1 MPVNLWGLNMNFSKV
16 WPVFAMPLCVSFTH
30 SNELNTYVTQL
41 DKVVVTSTREE
52 KSITDLAESIG
63 VLTRQ
68 EIQNVAPSHPS
79 EILNRTPGVYINNLG
94 GEGHMTAIRQP
105 ITTSGVYL
113 FLEDGVPTRP
123 TGFFNHNGLY
133 EVNIPQS
140 ERIEVTK
147 GPGSALYGS
156 DAIGGVINSI
166 SAKIP
171 EYTQSKLDTELG
183 GDGWQRILFSAG
195 SPINAFSGVAMSA
208 NITQNDG
215 FRDDAE
221 YERGSLNT
229 RFNYQLSSNLE
240 AKNTVSFTKV
250 DQSGVSDLKYDDYKS
265 DVSKNFYQGD
275 VGARDIEA
283 LRVISEINYISGE
296 NSLITMTPFYRHNQ
310 SNMMPSWMVTYD
322 ANYRET
328 QFESFGLLSKYRLN
342 LANNSVIIIGTD
354 IDHTPSSYQEF
365 AVDVTEEGD
374 FYTGYTTTGELNYD
388 YNADQTSISPYLQ
401 YEKKINDQIL
411 VNAGVRYDLFKVDY
425 ENNLSVTQEG
435 KHFRVESQ
443 ALEYDH
449 FSPKAGMVYK
459 YSQRHDVYANYRH
472 GFRAPSVGTLFRS
485 GDSVDTTKLKP
496 VKTDS
501 FEIGFRGLAY
511 NQVSYEL
518 AIYYMEKT
526 DDIVSAITSDSQR
539 VSLNAGE
546 TIHKGIELGISSG
559 ITQTLSVNSSF
570 SYSEQTYGDFS
581 YLYTCFSCETKK
593 QLLNFDDND
602 VGKAPNTL
610 GNISFRYQSLKQHSL
625 MLEIEVEHVGGYYT
639 DETNISDY
647 SGHDLVNLRS
657 RMRLTPDVELYAR
670 IKNLTDKRY
679 SNYTSNQVGS
689 DDIGYRPG
697 QPLTAFAGIRA
708 SF

>member
-1 MPVNLWGLNMNFSKV
+1 MNFSKV
-16 WPVFAMPLCVSFTH
+16 GLIIALPLCVSVTN
-30 SNELNTYVTQL
+30 SNDLNAYVTQL

-52 KSITDLAESIG
+52 KSKSDLAESVG
-63 VLTRQ
+63 VLTNQ
-68 EIQNVAPSHPS
+68 EIQNISPSHPS

-183 GDGWQRILFSAG
+183 GDGWQRMLFSAG
-195 SPINAFSGVAMSA
+195 RPINAFSGVAMSA
-208 NITQNDG
+208 NITKNDG
-215 FRDDAE
+215 FRDDAD

-250 DQSGVSDLKYDDYKS
+250 DQSGVSSLELDDYKNNTT
-265 DVSKNFYQGD
+265 KNFFQAD

-283 LRVISEINYISGE
+283 LRITSEVNYISGK
-296 NSLITMTPFYRHNQ
+296 NSLVTMTPFYRHNQ

-322 ANYRET
+322 PNYRET
-328 QFESFGLLSKYRLN
+328 QFESFGLLTKFRHNFS
-342 LANNSVIIIGTD
+342 NNSVLIAGTD

-365 AVDVTEEGD
+365 AVDLTTQGD
-374 FYTGYTTTGELNYD
+374 FYTGFTKTGELNYD

-401 YEKKINDQIL
+401 YENHITDQVL

-425 ENNLSVTQEG
+425 DNNLSSTQEG
-435 KHFRVESQ
+435 RHLRAQSQ
-443 ALEYDH
+443 KVEYDH
-449 FSPKAGMVYK
+449 VSPKAGIVYK
-459 YSQRHDVYANYRH
+459 YSPLHDMYANYRH

-485 GDSVDTTKLKP
+485 GSSNDTTDLKP

-501 FEIGFRGLAY
+501 IEIGFRGLAY
-511 NQVSYEL
+511 NRVSYEL

-526 DDIVSAITSDSQR
+526 DDIVSVITSDSER

-546 TIHKGIELGISSG
+546 TKHQGIELGLSSA
-559 ITQTLSVNSSF
+559 INQTLSVNSSL
-570 SYSEQTYGDFS
+570 SYSEQTYGDFA
-581 YLYTCFSCETKK
+581 YLYTCFTCETRN
-593 QLLNFDDND
+593 QLLNFDGND
-602 VGKAPNTL
+602 IGKAPNTL
-610 GNISFRYQSLKQHSL
+610 GNISLRYESLKQHSL
-625 MLEIEVEHVGGYYT
+625 MIEIEVEHVGEYYT
-639 DETNISDY
+639 DETNTSDY

-657 RMRLTPDVELYAR
+657 RVQVTPSIELYAR
-670 IKNLTDKRY
+670 IKNITDKRY
-679 SNYTSNQVGS
+679 STYTSNQVGV
-689 DDIGYRPG
+689 DDISYRPG